1 MTAAIRDATIGSAGQ
16 GPNAAAAGAGGAD
29 RPHPLPG
36 GQAAAGAGAAL
47 CEVRDL
53 SAGYG
58 AVVALRD
65 VSFRLDRGDMIA
77 VVGPN
82 GSGKST
88 LLRVLAGVLRPTTG
102 TVRLDGD
109 DLDRYERREIA
120 RRIAVVPQETA
131 LEFPFSVTEVV
142 LMGRAPHLGRFGFPG
157 PRDLAI
163 AQDAMRRTGVD
174 ALARRSLTEL
184 SGGERQRVVIA
195 RALAQEPDVLLLDE
209 PTAHLDIRHQVEIN
223 ELMVELNH
231 DRGLAILAVLH
242 DLNLAAMYYRS
253 VAVLA
258 DGRVHSIGPP
268 ADVLTHATVRAV
280 YRTEAY
286 VARNAVTGAVN
297 VLPLGRRPLG

>member
-1 MTAAIRDATIGSAGQ
+1 MTAAVRDATIGSAGP
-16 GPNAAAAGAGGAD
+16 GPNETAALPDDADRPCASARAPAAAGARG
-29 RPHPLPG
+29 
-36 GQAAAGAGAAL
+36 AL

-58 AVVALRD
+58 PVVALRD
-65 VSFRLDRGDMIA
+65 VFFRLDRGDMVA

-88 LLRVLAGVLRPTTG
+88 LLRVLAGVLRPTAG
-102 TVRLDGD
+102 TVRLDGR
-109 DLDRYERREIA
+109 DLDRYERREVA

-163 AQDAMRRTGVD
+163 AHEAMRRTGVD

-223 ELMVELNH
+223 DLLAELNH
-231 DRGLAILAVLH
+231 DRGLAIVAVLH
-242 DLNLAAMYYRS
+242 DLNLAAMYYRA

-258 DGRVHSIGPP
+258 DGRIHSLGAP
-268 ADVLTHATVRAV
+268 ADVLTHATVHAV
-280 YRTEAY
+280 YGTEAY
-286 VARNAVTGAVN
+286 VARNAVTGAIN
-297 VLPLGRRPLG
+297 VLPLGRRPPG

>member
-1 MTAAIRDATIGSAGQ
+1 MTTPADDGPHAAAAPPHNADRPRASERD
-16 GPNAAAAGAGGAD
+16 PAAAGA
-29 RPHPLPG
+29 RE
-36 GQAAAGAGAAL
+36 AL
-47 CEVRDL
+47 CEVREV

-58 AVVALRD
+58 PVVALRD
-65 VSFRLDRGDMIA
+65 VSFRVDCGDMVA

-102 TVRLDGD
+102 TVRLDGG
-109 DLDRYERREIA
+109 DLDGYERREIA

-163 AQDAMRRTGVD
+163 AQEAMRRTGVD
-174 ALARRSLTEL
+174 TLARRSLTEL

-231 DRGLAILAVLH
+231 DRGLAIVAVLH
-242 DLNLAAMYYRS
+242 DLNLAAMYYS
-253 VAVLA
+253 AVAVLV
-258 DGRVHSIGPP
+258 DGRIHSIGAP

-286 VARNAVTGAVN
+286 VAHNEVTGAVT
-297 VLPLGRRPLG
+297 VLPLARRPRG